1 MCSCIKKIAISEP
14 LVDTVN
20 PDQICTKACQLKT
33 IDIHTCTKADLTFV
47 VPWKLVSCPPSPT
60 DILLSF
66 PPALRTSP
74 PFHFQAKHAMIR
86 GSV

>member
-47 VPWKLVSCPPSPT
+47 VPWKLVSCPPYPHTYSSPFHAP
-60 DILLSF
+60 LG
-66 PPALRTSP
+66 PP
-74 PFHFQAKHAMIR
+74 PFSFSSEAR
-86 GSV
+86 YDT